1 MEIEE
6 EVEAVVKAIEGI
18 EGIEEIEEEVL
29 VSVATDAGVEK
40 DHKQLEIPRKGEMCD
55 YSCRNP
61 CQWKYKDS
69 EKRLFQQK
77 ISKKVK

>member
-29 VSVATDAGVEK
+29 ASVATDAGVEK
-40 DHKQLEIPRKGEMCD
+40 DHKQLEIPRKGEMCEF
-55 YSCRNP
+55 SCRNP
-61 CQWKYKDS
+61 C
-69 EKRLFQQK
+69 
-77 ISKKVK
+77 

>member
-18 EGIEEIEEEVL
+18 EGIEGIEEIEEEVL
-29 VSVATDAGVEK
+29 ASVATDAGVEK
-40 DHKQLEIPRKGEMCD
+40 DHKQLEIPRKGEMCE

-61 CQWKYKDS
+61 C
-69 EKRLFQQK
+69 
-77 ISKKVK
+77 

>member
-6 EVEAVVKAIEGI
+6 EVEVVVKAI

-40 DHKQLEIPRKGEMCD
+40 DHRRPEMPRKVAICE
-55 YSCRNP
+55 
-61 CQWKYKDS
+61 
-69 EKRLFQQK
+69 
-77 ISKKVK
+77 

>member
-6 EVEAVVKAIEGI
+6 EVEAVVKAI

-40 DHKQLEIPRKGEMCD
+40 DHKQLEISRKGEMCEF
-55 YSCRNP
+55 SCRNP
-61 CQWKYKDS
+61 C
-69 EKRLFQQK
+69 
-77 ISKKVK
+77 